1 MGVMKAISVDDLKSA
16 GAIREAD
23 VVKLRRMF
31 HADARIDRAEA
42 DQLIEL
48 NRACPQQDPAWVDCF
63 VEMLTDHLVNQVAPE
78 GYLTTE
84 NADWLISSIAPSGRV
99 ETRPEMELLIN
110 VLDKSRWSPQ
120 GLARFALHEVMQSIV
135 HGDGPHRAH
144 LADNAPGVV
153 MDGDVEVIRRIIYA
167 FGGDG
172 NVAIT
177 RLEAEI
183 LFAINDATVGA
194 PNAESWQDLFVKA
207 IANCVLTAS
216 GYMAPSREEALAREA
231 WLDRRGE
238 LSPGNVLG
246 GMLSAYRGLSKEEQ
260 AINRLERHKI
270 EIITGEEVS
279 AVEAAWLVEL
289 LNRDGELTENEL
301 ALLSFLKD
309 QDAEI
314 HADLMP
320 LIDRATAEA
329 A

>member
-1 MGVMKAISVDDLKSA
+1 MGVMKAVSVEELKSA

-23 VVKLRRMF
+23 VLKLRRMF
-31 HADARIDRAEA
+31 NADSRIDRSEAEH
-42 DQLIEL
+42 LIDL
-48 NRACPQQDPAWVDCF
+48 NRACPQQDPAWIDCF
-63 VEMLTDHLVNQVAPE
+63 VEMLTDHLVNQVEPE

-99 ETRPEMELLIN
+99 ETKSEMELLIN

-120 GLARFALHEVMQSIV
+120 GLARFALNEVMQAIV
-135 HGDGPHRAH
+135 NGDGPLRAH

-153 MDGDVEVIRRIIYA
+153 MDSDVEVLRRIIYA

-172 NVAIT
+172 NIAIT
-177 RLEAEI
+177 CLEAEM

-194 PNAESWQDLFVKA
+194 ANSECWRDLFVKA

-231 WLDRRGE
+231 WLERRGE
-238 LSPGNVLG
+238 LAPGNVLG

-270 EIITGEEVS
+270 EIITGEEVT
-279 AVEAAWLVEL
+279 AVEAAWLVAR
-289 LNRDGELTENEL
+289 LNRDGDLTENEV
-301 ALLSFLKD
+301 ALLAFLKE
-309 QDAEI
+309 QQAEI
-314 HADLMP
+314 HPDLMS
-320 LIDRATAEA
+320 LIDRAAVA